1 MVSNLSMKNLARFL
15 LPSRSVLGVVIDKES
30 NTQQKFKKP
39 VSRDMF
45 HSHPRSC
52 SREVVM
58 LVDLVGVHIYEEAL
72 WEELISSHHVLG
84 PLDDIL
90 PQQIYLP
97 AGHEETGSCPELDAT
112 LDVPKLKPQWVLK
125 RPSFH

>member
-1 MVSNLSMKNLARFL
+1 MVSNLSMKNLARYL

-39 VSRDMF
+39 VSRDMS
-45 HSHPRSC
+45 HSHPGSC

-72 WEELISSHHVLG
+72 WEESISSHHILG
-84 PLDDIL
+84 PLDHIL
-90 PQQIYLP
+90 PQQLYLP
-97 AGHEETGSCPELDAT
+97 TGPEETGLLS
-112 LDVPKLKPQWVLK
+112 
-125 RPSFH
+125 